1 MNSEKEPPTIKSR
14 LELCTSCFSIMK
26 DICCQILLIII
37 VIIVYIK
44 YNKDNY
50 SDSLVYF
57 TFGTFIA
64 IYVVASFVLFI
75 KREIIVD
82 KLIKKINVNYC
93 SVYSIIFLF
102 INFFFKDSKQ
112 IRQIITYVLYHN
124 ILLHILFTIIAC
136 YYVKSYIIH
145 SNKTDD
151 AYLVSLWYA
160 ILFLLFNIYVM
171 DIYERYNRKIMLST
185 NETNIIILSL
195 FIIYAILLY
204 YFETIKLT
212 ETSLTETSLTET
224 S

>member
-1 MNSEKEPPTIKSR
+1 MMNSEKEPPIIKSR
-14 LELCTSCFSIMK
+14 IELCTSCFELCTSCFSIMK
-26 DICCQILLIII
+26 DICCQMLLIII
-37 VIIVYIK
+37 VTIVYIK

-64 IYVVASFVLFI
+64 IYVVATIVLLI

-82 KLIKKINVNYC
+82 KLIKKINVNSC
-93 SVYSIIFLF
+93 SVYRIIFLF

-145 SNKTDD
+145 SKKTDY

-171 DIYERYNRKIMLST
+171 DIYKRYNRKIMLST
-185 NETNIIILSL
+185 NETTIIILSL

-212 ETSLTETSLTET
+212 ETS
-224 S
+224 